1 MNAGGTATTLSGQ
14 NFASSVQ
21 IKFGTQM
28 ASDASVASSTVIHA
42 TSPPNA
48 AGGAVDVT
56 AYFPSG
62 WLALAPDAFSYGPQV
77 LQVLPN
83 TGKPAGG
90 DIVQIYGYG
99 FGSDATKVS
108 VTIGGVSSTIQKT
121 ENLASIASSLG
132 LDASYPFPLERIT
145 LQTPLWDRGEVRC
158 CHHLARRI
166 GYRNESVPV
175 FAEREFLRQARF
187 R

>member
-1 MNAGGTATTLSGQ
+1 VQPSEGLNAGGTAATLSGH
-14 NFASSVQ
+14 NFATSVQ

-42 TSPPNA
+42 TAPPNA
-48 AGGAVDVT
+48 ASGAVNVT

-83 TGKPAGG
+83 AGKPAGG

-99 FGSDATKVS
+99 FGSDATKVG
-108 VTIGGVSSTIQKT
+108 VTIGGASSTIQKT
-121 ENLASIASSLG
+121 ENVASIASSLG

-145 LQTPLWDRGEVRC
+145 L
-158 CHHLARRI
+158 
-166 GYRNESVPV
+166 
-175 FAEREFLRQARF
+175 
-187 R
+187 